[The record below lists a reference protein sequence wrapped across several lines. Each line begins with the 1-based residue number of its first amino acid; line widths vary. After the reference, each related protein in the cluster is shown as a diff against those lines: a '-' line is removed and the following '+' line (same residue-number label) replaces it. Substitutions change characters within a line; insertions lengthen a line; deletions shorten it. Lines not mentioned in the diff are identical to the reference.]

1 MRVGL
6 GTGST
11 VHFSILELGDR
22 KLDIVCTATSKQTED
37 LARGLGLK
45 VVTPDEIGAL
55 DIAIDGAD
63 EVDPA
68 FNLTKGGGG
77 AHTREKLVAQMSP
90 RFIVVVDESKLVPH
104 LGPFGT
110 PLEVLDFAPGV
121 VAGRVQALGAHEITT
136 RDRRSDNGNLIVD
149 AHFGTID
156 DPVAL
161 GRELNAIP
169 GIVEHGL
176 FPGPWSSASSSP
188 APTACASSSAELR
201 THRSDRSISRVATC
215 LDAAASIRDGF
226 SSTEARQIS
235 ASRCS
240 AAVRASSDIRL
251 SLTAFGQRV
260 GHRPGE
266 LS

>member
-1 MRVGL
+1 MTDSPSATDATAAKEAAGRRAASYVTDGMRVGL

-22 KLDIVCTATSKQTED
+22 KIDIVCTATSKQTDD
-37 LARGLGLK
+37 LARSLGLR
-45 VVTPDEIGAL
+45 VVSPDEIGAL

-121 VAGRVQALGAHEITT
+121 VASRVQALGAHDLTT
-136 RDRRSDNGNLIVD
+136 RDHRSDNGNLLVD

-156 DPVAL
+156 DPDAL
-161 GRELNAIP
+161 GQALRAIP

-176 FPGPWSSASSSP
+176 FPAAMVERVVVAG
-188 APTACASSSAELR
+188 TDGIREL
-201 THRSDRSISRVATC
+201 
-215 LDAAASIRDGF
+215 
-226 SSTEARQIS
+226 
-235 ASRCS
+235 
-240 AAVRASSDIRL
+240 VR
-251 SLTAFGQRV
+251 
-260 GHRPGE
+260 
-266 LS
+266 